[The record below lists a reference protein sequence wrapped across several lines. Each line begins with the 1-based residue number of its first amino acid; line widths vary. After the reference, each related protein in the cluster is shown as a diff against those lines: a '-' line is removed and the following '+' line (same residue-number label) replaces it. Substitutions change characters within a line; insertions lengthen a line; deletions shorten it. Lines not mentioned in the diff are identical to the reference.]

1 MCKRLWSRTVKR
13 SKYSLLFYT
22 TFCAELFH
30 AFSLDCFHGTFNVF
44 PVKQDSPM
52 PLSQAKCHP
61 LFCPVSFLLLVF
73 RRLCCTVSSVHLVE
87 HLHLLLIASQF
98 FWIKAELLLFE
109 TWVCHG
115 SRGNRDCMSVLVGVD
130 VALGYSHTTQSLC
143 LFNGSI
149 AFY

>member
-1 MCKRLWSRTVKR
+1 
-13 SKYSLLFYT
+13 
-22 TFCAELFH
+22 
-30 AFSLDCFHGTFNVF
+30 
-44 PVKQDSPM
+44 M
-52 PLSQAKCHP
+52 PLSRAKCHP

-115 SRGNRDCMSVLVGVD
+115 SRGNRARMSVLVGVD
-130 VALGYSHTTQSLC
+130 VALGYSHTTQFCAFLMGAL
-143 LFNGSI
+143 LFTEVTGNSARGRITESVQLLSPLET
-149 AFY
+149 F